1 MGRPCDWWR
10 RASGEAGGGCL
21 MAQDK
26 IDKTDKPVATLATS
40 ATREASIDFVRGMMR
55 NVRRNPQDK
64 SVHAFRSQI
73 ELCAV
78 FPEEEEGKIYDT
90 PRVYDI
96 TFNVDKLS
104 ELVSQYEQDSNPY
117 ALQVLLTIFE
127 NALLFSRPIPEPMVD
142 LVRKWVRGK
151 GPKKKKASN
160 PEFLSRDASLV
171 SAILYL
177 WKHAGI
183 LPRSSDDKKPSDEK
197 HPETGCEIAVRIWNE
212 GGRSF
217 VTLNAAIDA
226 WKAYRSDCGG
236 DSSVE

>member
-1 MGRPCDWWR
+1 
-10 RASGEAGGGCL
+10 
-21 MAQDK
+21 MAV
-26 IDKTDKPVATLATS
+26 DKTDKTYKPVATLATS
-40 ATREASIDFVRGMMR
+40 ATREAAIDFVRKMMR
-55 NVRRNPQDK
+55 NVRHYPQQK
-64 SVHAFRSQI
+64 SVLDFRSQI
-73 ELCAV
+73 ELYAV

-117 ALQVLLTIFE
+117 ALKVLLTIFE

-142 LVRKWVRGK
+142 LVRQWVRGN
-151 GPKKKKASN
+151 GPRKKNATK
-160 PEFLSRDASLV
+160 PELLSRDASLV
-171 SAILYL
+171 PAILYL

-197 HPETGCEIAVRIWNE
+197 HPESGCEIAVRVWNE

-217 VTLNAAIDA
+217 VTLNAAVDA
-226 WKAYRSDCGG
+226 WKAFRSDCGG

>member
-1 MGRPCDWWR
+1 
-10 RASGEAGGGCL
+10 

-40 ATREASIDFVRGMMR
+40 ATREAAIDFVRGMMR
-55 NVRRNPQDK
+55 NVRPYPQDK

-73 ELCAV
+73 EFYAV
-78 FPEEEEGKIYDT
+78 LPEEEEGKLYDT
-90 PRVYDI
+90 PQVYDI
-96 TFNVDKLS
+96 TFNLDKLA

-117 ALQVLLTIFE
+117 ALKVLLTIFE
-127 NALLFSRPIPEPMVD
+127 NALFFSRPIPEPMVD
-142 LVRKWVRGK
+142 LVRQWVRGN
-151 GPKKKKASN
+151 GPKKKKATN
-160 PEFLSRDASLV
+160 PELLSRDASLV

-177 WKHAGI
+177 WKNAGI

-197 HPETGCEIAVRIWNE
+197 HPESGCEIAVRVWNE
-212 GGRSF
+212 GGQPTA
-217 VTLNAAIDA
+217 TLSAAVEA

>member
-1 MGRPCDWWR
+1 
-10 RASGEAGGGCL
+10 

-26 IDKTDKPVATLATS
+26 TDKTYKPVATLATS
-40 ATREASIDFVRGMMR
+40 ATREAAIDFVRRMMR
-55 NVRRNPQDK
+55 DVRHYPQQK
-64 SVHAFRSQI
+64 SVHDFRSQI
-73 ELCAV
+73 ELYAV
-78 FPEEEEGKIYDT
+78 LPEDEEGKIYDT

-96 TFNVDKLS
+96 TFNVDKLP
-104 ELVSQYEQDSNPY
+104 ELVSQYEKDSNPY
-117 ALQVLLTIFE
+117 ALKVLLTIFE

-142 LVRKWVRGK
+142 LVRQWVRSN

-160 PEFLSRDASLV
+160 PELLSRDASIV

-177 WKHAGI
+177 KTHAGI
-183 LPRSSDDKKPSDEK
+183 LPRSNDDKKPSDKK
-197 HPETGCEIAVRIWNE
+197 HPESGCEIAVRIWNE

-217 VTLNAAIDA
+217 VTLNAAVDA